1 MYRLEGK
8 IEYAQTY
15 PELFTSKHQ
24 AALAENSL
32 HRAAERLEMEKKIS
46 RLLESAM
53 RTASLRALN

>member
-32 HRAAERLEMEKKIS
+32 HRAAERLEMEKKFQGFW
-46 RLLESAM
+46 RVP
-53 RTASLRALN
+53 